1 MSSSNRTFGAH
12 TQSLLNAADYIRAKY
27 QVPDEETLM
36 PYIEREY
43 NCRFVQAANS
53 SPMLPIWELE
63 FNSEEDLTA
72 FLLQWAG
79 FND

>member
-1 MSSSNRTFGAH
+1 MKSDRAFGAH
-12 TQSLLNAADYIRAKY
+12 TQSLLNAAVYVRSKY

-63 FNSEEDLTA
+63 FNSDEALTA
-72 FLLQWAG
+72 FLLQWAD